1 MKMRFI
7 TRGFV
12 LFAAIVWSSLFSFRC
27 HIDHGLQPIHS
38 KIGGRIQWTGSRV
51 PLDSD
56 EIRVA
61 VIRTFP
67 PRNIQELLFSDMLP
81 FRDRDTT
88 LIQTPVPWEIYVPP
102 GRYDMVAVIWKENN
116 ESWNI
121 SDVVGIYGGLFLG
134 DMLVPTFKPVT
145 VPSFDSIV
153 DTIDIRANLNRVNRD
168 ARISGTVAFRG
179 KWPDN
184 TGIVGIGAFLDI
196 PRKGDMVDYYLKN
209 AALDY
214 GIPAFVETFD
224 YQLRVRSA
232 DTIRYITVIW
242 INASYDLTSL
252 REIGFYADPSDP
264 ARPGTVTVAR
274 GETRMNVNISVDFAK
289 F

>member
-7 TRGFV
+7 THGVV
-12 LFAAIVWSSLFSFRC
+12 LFAPIVSISLLVFRC
-27 HIDHGLQPIHS
+27 QIDHGLQPIRS
-38 KIGGRIQWTGSRV
+38 KIGGRIQWTGTRV

-61 VIRTFP
+61 VVKNFP
-67 PRNIQELLFSDMLP
+67 PRNIQELLFSDMVP

-88 LIQTPVPWEIYVPP
+88 LIRTPVPWEIYLPP
-102 GRYDMVAVIWKENN
+102 GRYDMVAVIWKGNN

-145 VPSFDSIV
+145 VPSFDS
-153 DTIDIRANLNRVNRD
+153 TIDTLDIQANLNRVNRD
-168 ARISGTVAFRG
+168 AKISGTVTFQG

-184 TGIVGIGAFLDI
+184 TGIVGVGAFVEV
-196 PRKGDMVDYYLKN
+196 PRKGDLIDYYLKN
-209 AALDY
+209 AALVY
-214 GIPAFVETFD
+214 GIPPFVEKFE
-224 YQLRVRSA
+224 YQLRIRSA
-232 DTIRYITVIW
+232 DTIRYVAVTW
-242 INASYDLTSL
+242 INASYDLTSIH
-252 REIGFYADPSDP
+252 EIGFFSDPSDP

-274 GETRMNVNISVDFAK
+274 GETRQDVNIAVDFTK